1 MEGVLGDLGDLH
13 SHLIPGVDDGAQA
26 IEDSLDAVDKM
37 VRAGVRRIVT
47 TPHVAASL
55 IGDTSEFEA
64 YMAEVDEAWR
74 RVHTVVSKRFP
85 EVDFHRGFEVAV
97 DRPDADLS
105 DDRLKMAGTS
115 FMLIEWPRL
124 HVPQRTEHVVQRI
137 REAGIKPIIA
147 HPERYS
153 GLDVELA
160 VVGLWR
166 EAGAYIQVNHGSL
179 VGRYGAMAQQ
189 IAMELLKKGW
199 VDFLSSD
206 YHARGGLKPYIRE
219 SMKALYHMGA
229 DEQFRT
235 LTATNPA
242 RLLADDEPLP
252 VQPLFV
258 AQRWWDRVR
267 GLLVGSG
274 GRRP

>member
-1 MEGVLGDLGDLH
+1 MESLLGDLGDLH

-26 IEDSLDAVDKM
+26 VEDSLDAVDRM

-47 TPHVAASL
+47 TPHVTASL
-55 IGDTSEFEA
+55 IDGTDEFEA
-64 YMAEVDEAWR
+64 YMAKVDEAWQK
-74 RVHTVVSKRFP
+74 VHRVVSKRFP

-97 DRPDADLS
+97 DTPDADLS
-105 DDRLKMAGTS
+105 DHRLRMAGTS

-124 HVPQRTEHVVQRI
+124 HVPQRTERVVERI
-137 REAGIKPIIA
+137 RNAGIKPIIA

-153 GLDVELA
+153 GVDSELA

-166 EAGAYIQVNHGSL
+166 EAGAYVQVNHGSL
-179 VGRYGAMAQQ
+179 VGRYGKVAQQ

-206 YHARGGLKPYIRE
+206 FHARSGLEPYIRE
-219 SMKALYHMGA
+219 ARAALSDVGA

-235 LTATNPA
+235 LTATNLA
-242 RLLADDEPLP
+242 RLLADEEPLP

-258 AQRWWDRVR
+258 APGWWDRVK
-267 GLLVGSG
+267 GMLGGSRR
-274 GRRP
+274 RRP

>member
-1 MEGVLGDLGDLH
+1 MESVLGDLGDLH

-26 IEDSLDAVDKM
+26 VEDSLDAVDQM

-47 TPHVAASL
+47 TPHVTASL
-55 IGDTSEFEA
+55 LDDSDDFEA
-64 YMAEVDEAWR
+64 YMAEVDEAWQ
-74 RVHTVVSKRFP
+74 RVHSVVSKRFP
-85 EVDFHRGFEVAV
+85 EVEFHRGFEVAV
-97 DRPDADLS
+97 DTPDADLS
-105 DDRLKMAGTS
+105 DDRLKMADTS

-124 HVPQRTEHVVQRI
+124 HVPQKTERVVERI
-137 REAGIKPIIA
+137 RNSGIKPIIA

-153 GLDVELA
+153 GVDPELA

-179 VGRYGAMAQQ
+179 VGRYGAVARQTS
-189 IAMELLKKGW
+189 MELLKKGW

-219 SMKALYHMGA
+219 SREALSAVGA

-235 LTATNPA
+235 LTAITPA
-242 RLLADDEPLP
+242 RLLADEEPLP
-252 VQPLFV
+252 VLPLFV
-258 AQRWWDRVR
+258 TPGWWDKVK
-267 GLLVGSG
+267 GLLGGSG
-274 GRRP
+274 RSLR